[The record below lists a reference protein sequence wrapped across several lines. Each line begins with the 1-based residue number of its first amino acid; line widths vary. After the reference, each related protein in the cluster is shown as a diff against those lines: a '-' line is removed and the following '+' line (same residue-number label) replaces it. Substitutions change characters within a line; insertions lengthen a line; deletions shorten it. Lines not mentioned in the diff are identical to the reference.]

1 MDNYR
6 ENCIEWITGADTIC
20 CSISQGKI
28 KSKIYKLRDKYPD
41 KVKIVAEN
49 KDGSMCATL
58 PLSALKL
65 SIIERSFSDEQLEA
79 MKERFKK

>member
-1 MDNYR
+1 MDNYK
-6 ENCIEWITGADTIC
+6 ENCIEWITGSDTIC
-20 CSISQGKI
+20 CSISQCRL

-49 KDGSMCATL
+49 KDGSICATL

-65 SIIERSFSDEQLEA
+65 SIIERSFSDEQLDA

>member
-49 KDGSMCATL
+49 KDGSICATL

-65 SIIERSFSDEQLEA
+65 SIIERSFQMNNL
-79 MKERFKK
+79 KL